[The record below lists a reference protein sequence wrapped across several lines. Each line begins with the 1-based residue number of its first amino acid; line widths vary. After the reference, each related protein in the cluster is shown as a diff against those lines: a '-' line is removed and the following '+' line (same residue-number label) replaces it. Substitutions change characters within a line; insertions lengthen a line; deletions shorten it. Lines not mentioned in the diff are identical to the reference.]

1 MPADAVAAYN
11 GALRV
16 DPDAFEAHNNLAIVL
31 ANRGDLVGATSHFRE
46 AARLKPELPEVHR
59 ALAEVLE
66 RQGLHEEAQR
76 ELAEA
81 RRLMEP
87 SGAH

>member
-1 MPADAVAAYN
+1 M
-11 GALRV
+11 L
-16 DPDAFEAHNNLAIVL
+16 LAG
-31 ANRGDLVGATSHFRE
+31 RGDLLHATEHFRE
-46 AARLKPELPEVHR
+46 AARLEPDVPEVHS

-81 RRLMEP
+81 QRLRR
-87 SGAH
+87 